1 MSKRTRIITGIDI
14 GSSLIKV
21 MVFRVAEH
29 EGEPVS
35 QVIGFGKAEARG
47 IELGYIV
54 NHTDALRSLQ
64 SALAEAEKNAKHHV
78 HEAYLAIGGEMLRAD
93 YAHGETIAQGPNQI
107 ITADDIERA
116 IAYGTEQV
124 RGELVNAHIFPE
136 IVLRTALDE
145 KKVLGRAEGMQGN
158 KLEVDTLIVSALAQQ
173 FDELKLLAQHAGVHI
188 LDAVPAPL
196 AASLVS
202 LSRVHKRMGAM
213 LIDIGAET
221 TTVTVFEES
230 RPVAL
235 FVQPIG
241 SMNLSEELA
250 VQFRIS
256 PEDADKI
263 KRVGVQGTAFPKKK
277 YDAVVNDFYTKLFTS
292 IRDHF
297 RRMKFRNILPAGVFL
312 TSGGALASGA
322 PDIARDILELPARVV
337 VSPFE
342 KKGGIPHEYLMTVY
356 GTCMWAVN
364 LDDEAQETGI
374 PTPAK
379 AKNLFSYWLKQF
391 IP

>member
-1 MSKRTRIITGIDI
+1 MSKRTRIITGIDM

-21 MVFRVAEH
+21 MVFRASEKD
-29 EGEPVS
+29 GEQVS
-35 QVIGFGKAEARG
+35 HVIGFGKAESRG
-47 IELGYIV
+47 IERGYVV
-54 NHTDALRSLQ
+54 NHADALRALQ
-64 SALAEAEKNAKHHV
+64 NALAEAEKNAKHHITD
-78 HEAYLAIGGEMLRAD
+78 AYLSIGGEMLGSN

-107 ITADDIERA
+107 IAHDDIERA
-116 IAYGTEQV
+116 IAYGTEQI
-124 RGELVNAHIFPE
+124 RGELVNMHLFPE
-136 IVLRTALDE
+136 IVLRTALDD
-145 KKVLGRAEGMQGN
+145 KKVIGHAEGMQGN
-158 KLEVDTLIVSALAQQ
+158 KLEVDTIIVSALQQ
-173 FDELKLLAQHAGVHI
+173 QYDALKMLAQHAGVRI
-188 LDAVPAPL
+188 VDAVPSPL
-196 AASLVS
+196 ASSIVS

-213 LIDIGAET
+213 LVDIGAET

-235 FVQPIG
+235 VVLTIG
-241 SMNLSEELA
+241 SANLTEELA
-250 VQFRIS
+250 VHFRIT
-256 PEDADKI
+256 PEEADKI

-277 YDAVVNDFYTKLFTS
+277 YDTVVQDFYTKLFTK

-312 TSGGALASGA
+312 TGGGALASGI
-322 PDIARDILELPARVV
+322 DEIARTILELPARNVAT
-337 VSPFE
+337 PFE

-374 PTPAK
+374 PTPTK
-379 AKNLFSYWLKQF
+379 TKGFFSYWLKQF